1 MTNMLRAIM
10 DKVDSMNEQMGNI
23 NRDTEIVGK
32 NQKEVPKIKITV
44 TEMGLLD

>member
-23 NRDTEIVGK
+23 NREIEMLRK
-32 NQKEVPKIKITV
+32 NQKEMLERKKDYNRN
-44 TEMGLLD
+44 EECL